1 MFRPQYPV
9 LKVRR
14 RRSPDAQGDTLHR
27 RVPSVKGFSRK
38 FSRAPRGGPRGAP
51 APPRAGPPPRKRDWH
66 YTPPAPRPGA
76 GGGGLHGIP
85 TNGGLRG
92 GRRAAGRGGAGGRVG
107 SEGAGGLRGRRLRW
121 RGASARDLREGS
133 APPRSPVPRTGP
145 GARSESAAS
154 RDRSTAA
161 AGTSTVNDVATP
173 QLITNRAPRQTA
185 SRLPLLK

>member
-66 YTPPAPRPGA
+66 YTPPAPPPGA

-85 TNGGLRG
+85 TNGGGRRG
-92 GRRAAGRGGAGGRVG
+92 RGRRGCGAAAGRRAAGALRLRAD
-107 SEGAGGLRGRRLRW
+107 ALGLREGRFACGARASAQRGALRRGAAGCWLVGTTRRSQRIRSITASDRRRLR
-121 RGASARDLREGS
+121 E
-133 APPRSPVPRTGP
+133 
-145 GARSESAAS
+145 
-154 RDRSTAA
+154 
-161 AGTSTVNDVATP
+161 
-173 QLITNRAPRQTA
+173 RQ
-185 SRLPLLK
+185 P

>member
-38 FSRAPRGGPRGAP
+38 FSRAPRGDPRGAP

-85 TNGGLRG
+85 TNGG
-92 GRRAAGRGGAGGRVG
+92 AAGCGGAGGR
-107 SEGAGGLRGRRLRW
+107 GRERA
-121 RGASARDLREGS
+121 GASARDLREGS

-145 GARSESAAS
+145 DARSESAAS

-161 AGTSTVNDVATP
+161 AGTSTVNDVATL

>member
-66 YTPPAPRPGA
+66 YTPPAPPPGA

-85 TNGGLRG
+85 TNGGGAARAGAPGLRG
-92 GRRAAGRGGAGGRVG
+92 GGWPAGCGGASLAGGRAG
-107 SEGAGGLRGRRLRW
+107 AAGGALRLRGEGV
-121 RGASARDLREGS
+121 GAAGG
-133 APPRSPVPRTGP
+133 AA
-145 GARSESAAS
+145 ARSRGVLAGRDDATLAANPQHHGVRSA
-154 RDRSTAA
+154 AA
-161 AGTSTVNDVATP
+161 AGTSTVNDAANV
-173 QLITNRAPRQTA
+173 R
-185 SRLPLLK
+185 